1 MVQLHKIKLLEYG
14 SNSKPLITK
23 KQFKVLIENAWAVR
37 CGTADGGDLRPV
49 VKLSTEDGMCSW
61 LLTEIDPDDHNMAFG
76 LSDIGLGEPK
86 QEWIWLPQI
95 QNMREKLGQKIISD
109 QDFEPIDT
117 LDYYSDLAFN
127 RKR

>member
-1 MVQLHKIKLLEYG
+1 MTQKNKNKLLSYG

-23 KQFKVLIENAWAVR
+23 EQFKVLIENAWAVR
-37 CGTADGGDLRPV
+37 SGTADGGDLKPV
-49 VKLSTEDGMCSW
+49 VKISTEDGMCSW

-95 QNMREKLGQKIISD
+95 HNMREKLRQKITND
-109 QDFEPIDT
+109 QDFEPIGT
-117 LDYYSDLAFN
+117 LDNYTDLAFQQ
-127 RKR
+127 RR